1 MVRAHT
7 GAPLMA
13 LDLNIV
19 PAVTAMRQGERAG
32 GGDRAPGPAH
42 PGLPGEDQ
50 HHIDDHHQ
58 HQHQHQ
64 HGDDPGHPGEH
75 QHHH

>member
-1 MVRAHT
+1 MRTEGRQIESV
-7 GAPLMA
+7 MA
-13 LDLNIV
+13 LDLNII

-42 PGLPGEDQ
+42 PRLPGEHQ
-50 HHIDDHHQ
+50 HHDGDQ

-64 HGDDPGHPGEH
+64 YNDDLRLPGEH